1 MDNPITSVRPSYAM
15 LIAISAVGPLA
26 LNIFMPSMP
35 GLQSEFS
42 VSYGVAQL
50 TLTLYLIGMAVC
62 QLVYGPISD
71 RVGRRPMLL
80 FGMALFVV
88 ASVMAALAPSI
99 HVLIAAR
106 LLQAVGGAAGI
117 VLARAMVRDVFD
129 RETSASVISYI
140 TMAFVVAPMV
150 APAIGGYIDVHGGWR
165 LGFWVLAG
173 LGGAVL
179 AAAWFHLPETHVNRS
194 ATGSGMSL
202 LQGAVRLFALKRFR
216 GYTLVLAFTSSVFFA
231 FLGGAPHIM
240 MDVLG
245 RTPMEYGLWF
255 ICVSA
260 GYMAGNFLS
269 GRYTMAVGL
278 DRMIM
283 TGCVIT
289 LLGGLMCFAAAV
301 TGLLSPATLFLP
313 MCIAALGNGLTIP
326 NGTAGAISVDQRL
339 TGAAAGWSGFAQM
352 ACGAAASQLVGS
364 LQDGW
369 PTTVFWFMAMASLL
383 ALICHMA
390 AVRHPDALQGPI
402 ACADQAKPSDR

>member
-1 MDNPITSVRPSYAM
+1 MKPVIRPERPSFAI

-35 GLQSEFS
+35 GLQREFG

-50 TLTLYLIGMAVC
+50 TLTLYLIGMAGC

-80 FGMALFVV
+80 FGLSLFVL
-88 ASVMAALAPSI
+88 ASLMAALAPSI

-140 TMAFVVAPMV
+140 TMAFVMAPMV
-150 APAIGGYIDVHGGWR
+150 APALGGYIDVHGGWR
-165 LGFWVLAG
+165 VGFWLLAG
-173 LGGAVL
+173 LGVVVL
-179 AAAWFHLPETHVNRS
+179 AAAWRFLPETHVNRS
-194 ATGSGMSL
+194 ASGGGMGL
-202 LQGAVRLFALKRFR
+202 LTGAVRLFALPRFR

-255 ICVSA
+255 VLVSA
-260 GYMAGNFLS
+260 GYMAGNFIS
-269 GRYTMAVGL
+269 GRYTRTVGL
-278 DRMIM
+278 DRMI
-283 TGCVIT
+283 TVGCVIA
-289 LLGGLMCFAAAV
+289 LAGGLLCFAAAI

-313 MCIAALGNGLTIP
+313 MCLAALGNGLTIP
-326 NGTAGAISVDQRL
+326 NGTAAAISVDPRL

-364 LQDGW
+364 LQDAW
-369 PTTVFWFMAMASLL
+369 PTAVFWFMAAASLL
-383 ALICHMA
+383 ALVSH
-390 AVRHPDALQGPI
+390 VSNLRNPEPVQQQGH
-402 ACADQAKPSDR
+402 

>member
-1 MDNPITSVRPSYAM
+1 MTPDIKPDRPSYAI
-15 LIAISAVGPLA
+15 LVAISAVGPLA

-35 GLQSEFS
+35 GLQREFG
-42 VSYGVAQL
+42 VSYGVVQL
-50 TLTLYLIGMAVC
+50 TLTLYLIGMACC

-71 RVGRRPMLL
+71 RAGRRPMLL
-80 FGMALFVV
+80 FGMALFVA
-88 ASVMAALAPSI
+88 ASVLAALAPSI

-106 LLQAVGGAAGI
+106 LLQAVGGAAGV

-150 APAIGGYIDVHGGWR
+150 APAIGGWIDVHGGWR
-165 LGFWVLAG
+165 MGFWALSVL
-173 LGGAVL
+173 GAVVL
-179 AAAWFHLPETHVNRS
+179 AAAWFHLPETHVNR
-194 ATGSGMSL
+194 ATGGGLGL
-202 LQGAVRLFALKRFR
+202 LTGAVHLFALPRFR

-255 ICVSA
+255 ASVSA

-269 GRYTMAVGL
+269 GRYTRAVGL

-283 TGCVIT
+283 AGCAVT
-289 LLGGLMCFAAAV
+289 LAGGLLCFGAALA
-301 TGLLSPATLFLP
+301 GLLSPATLFLP
-313 MCIAALGNGLTIP
+313 MCLAALGNGLTIP
-326 NGTAGAISVDQRL
+326 NGTAGAISVDPRL

-369 PTTVFWFMAMASLL
+369 PTAVFWFMAASSLL
-383 ALICHMA
+383 ALLSHLSA
-390 AVRHPDALQGPI
+390 QRRPHPA
-402 ACADQAKPSDR
+402 

>member
-1 MDNPITSVRPSYAM
+1 MDPKSADGRPSYAI
-15 LIAISAVGPLA
+15 LVAISAIGPLA

-35 GLQSEFS
+35 GLQREFG
-42 VSYGVAQL
+42 VSYGVVQL

-71 RVGRRPMLL
+71 KVGRRPMLL
-80 FGMALFVV
+80 FGIALFVV
-88 ASVMAALAPSI
+88 ASLMAALAPSI

-106 LLQAVGGAAGI
+106 LLQAVGGAAGV

-165 LGFWVLAG
+165 MGFWLLSG
-173 LGGAVL
+173 LGAVVL
-179 AAAWFHLPETHVNRS
+179 AAAWRFLPETHVNRVS
-194 ATGSGMSL
+194 AGSGFGL
-202 LQGAVRLFALKRFR
+202 VTGAARLFALPRFR

-240 MDVLG
+240 MDVLH

-255 ICVSA
+255 ASVSA

-269 GRYTMAVGL
+269 GRYTKAVGL
-278 DRMIM
+278 DRMILIG
-283 TGCVIT
+283 TAIT
-289 LLGGLMCFAAAV
+289 LAGGLLCFAAAV

-313 MCIAALGNGLTIP
+313 MCLAAVGNGLTIP

-339 TGAAAGWSGFAQM
+339 TGAAAGWSGFSQM

-369 PTTVFWFMAMASLL
+369 PFAVFWFMAATSLL
-383 ALICHMA
+383 ALLAHL
-390 AVRHPDALQGPI
+390 HALRGHDPVT
-402 ACADQAKPSDR
+402 R

>member
-1 MDNPITSVRPSYAM
+1 MAPETRPDRPSYAI
-15 LIAISAVGPLA
+15 LVAISAVGPLA

-35 GLQSEFS
+35 GLQREFG
-42 VSYGVAQL
+42 VSYGVVQL
-50 TLTLYLIGMAVC
+50 TLTLYLIGMAAC

-80 FGMALFVV
+80 AGMALFVA

-165 LGFWVLAG
+165 MGFWALGVL
-173 LGGAVL
+173 GALVL
-179 AAAWFHLPETHVNRS
+179 AAAWFHLPETHVNR
-194 ATGSGMSL
+194 AAGSGMGLIS
-202 LQGAVRLFALKRFR
+202 GAVRLFALPRFR

-269 GRYTMAVGL
+269 GRYTKAIGL

-283 TGCVIT
+283 AGCSVT
-289 LLGGLMCFAAAV
+289 LAGGLLCFAAAV
-301 TGLLSPATLFLP
+301 TGFLSPATLFLP
-313 MCIAALGNGLTIP
+313 MCLAALGNGLTIP
-326 NGTAGAISVDQRL
+326 NGTAGAISVDPRL
-339 TGAAAGWSGFAQM
+339 TGAAAGWSGFSQM

-369 PTTVFWFMAMASLL
+369 PTAVFWFMAATSLL
-383 ALICHMA
+383 ALLAHMA
-390 AVRHPDALQGPI
+390 ALRKPEPLQPPIRSAPDT
-402 ACADQAKPSDR
+402 

>member
-1 MDNPITSVRPSYAM
+1 MDPKSADGRPSYAI
-15 LIAISAVGPLA
+15 LVAVSAIGPLA
-26 LNIFMPSMP
+26 LNLFMPSMP
-35 GLQSEFS
+35 GLQSEFG
-42 VSYGVAQL
+42 VSYGVVQL

-71 RVGRRPMLL
+71 KVGRRPMLL
-80 FGMALFVV
+80 FGMALFVA
-88 ASVMAALAPSI
+88 ASLMAALAPSI

-106 LLQAVGGAAGI
+106 LLQAVGGAAGV

-165 LGFWVLAG
+165 MGFWLLSG
-173 LGGAVL
+173 LGAVVL
-179 AAAWFHLPETHVNRS
+179 AAAWRFLPETHVNREGGS
-194 ATGSGMSL
+194 HGFSLITG
-202 LQGAVRLFALKRFR
+202 AARLFALPRFR

-240 MDVLG
+240 MDVLH

-255 ICVSA
+255 ASVSA

-269 GRYTMAVGL
+269 GRYTKSVGL
-278 DRMIM
+278 DRMILIG
-283 TGCVIT
+283 TAIT
-289 LLGGLMCFAAAV
+289 LAGGLLCFAAAL
-301 TGLLSPATLFLP
+301 TGLLSPVTLFLP
-313 MCIAALGNGLTIP
+313 MCLAAVGNGLTIP

-339 TGAAAGWSGFAQM
+339 TGAAAGWSGFSQM

-364 LQDGW
+364 LQAGW
-369 PTTVFWFMAMASLL
+369 PKAVFWFMAATSLFALL
-383 ALICHMA
+383 AHLA
-390 AVRHPDALQGPI
+390 ALRSPE
-402 ACADQAKPSDR
+402 PSR

>member
-1 MDNPITSVRPSYAM
+1 VTATLSDTRPDRPSFAI
-15 LIAISAVGPLA
+15 LVAISAVGPLA
-26 LNIFMPSMP
+26 LNIFMPSLP
-35 GLQSEFS
+35 GLQDEFG
-42 VSYGVAQL
+42 VSYGIVQL
-50 TLTLYLIGMAVC
+50 TLTLYLVGMAVC

-80 FGMALFVV
+80 GGLTLFVG

-165 LGFWVLAG
+165 MSFWVLAG

-179 AAAWFHLPETHVNRS
+179 GAALLHLPETHVQRG
-194 ATGSGMSL
+194 APGSGMGL
-202 LQGAVRLFALKRFR
+202 IQGAARLFSLPRFR

-240 MDVLG
+240 IDVLG

-255 ICVSA
+255 AIVSA
-260 GYMAGNFLS
+260 GYMAGNFVS
-269 GRYTMAVGL
+269 GRYTRRMGL
-278 DRMIM
+278 DRMVM
-283 TGCVIT
+283 AGCVVT
-289 LLGGLMCFAAAV
+289 LAGGLLCFAAAI
-301 TGLLSPATLFLP
+301 TGFLSPATLFIP
-313 MCIAALGNGLTIP
+313 MCLAALGNGLTIP
-326 NGTAGAISVDQRL
+326 NGTAGAISVDPRL
-339 TGAAAGWSGFAQM
+339 TGAAAGWSGFSQM

-369 PTTVFWFMAMASLL
+369 PTAVFWFMAVASLL
-383 ALICHMA
+383 ALLAHMA
-390 AVRHPDALQGPI
+390 TLHKARTA
-402 ACADQAKPSDR
+402 